1 MKDQTVEH
9 DTVLTLHPDQ
19 HPEIACRFQLEQCL
33 GQGGTA
39 RVYHALRLETDGG
52 VGGTLKLF
60 TDPAPQALERLR
72 QVCKH
77 LHRMKLQESL
87 SIFIP
92 YMVLYRD
99 EKDQP
104 CLFTPEDRRGITL
117 TRYLERLAPTP
128 RREELCQVIASV
140 CAAALAVLQI
150 NRQGTLLLDI
160 KPDNILLIER
170 QDPVGGTKYLWD
182 SVGLFD
188 IDSLLQGDPAQADPE
203 WLPCSPGFTAPELG
217 GPGVA
222 PRRCAIG
229 PSSDVYALGATLFCA
244 LAREIYPPERGD
256 VRSALRLGPFGKLLS
271 SSILDQLVYLLE
283 NALQYS
289 PYQRLRDAA
298 DFARRLDRILEGLRR
313 ETVAETDRDR
323 QKLTR
328 GLPRMLAHLLYRWP
342 CHEYACDGVI
352 RVAVLSDGNENGVLT
367 ALDALVKSCQVLGQL
382 LQITVVMPGAEQTVR
397 GWYGRIQARA
407 ELLEIGPAFEEYAFG
422 EKAPAARVLW
432 QNAEMPL
439 TAGLHRR
446 LQAKYWLLLMQDPE
460 RSEEMAA
467 SWPAEETPA
476 LVAYAVPNGKT
487 LYAQTDGEL
496 KRVRLCPAAVDDVFL
511 EQADRMAYCAH
522 LLYERARDPHV
533 ADATVQQT
541 FAESYNRQAS
551 LETGLAVKCRLFSA
565 GVRWS
570 GDIRA
575 MAEAYREALAR
586 CPDLVRKLSWLEHRR
601 WVLSKMVQGA
611 RKLAEEEYPLLLDG
625 GAEEAGTHL
634 RRDGQ
639 LYHAYLVPG
648 SDAPRPDGWQTAQQW
663 AKQPVDAPLPPELD
677 ELDWTGIR
685 LHRMYAAAAAQRDFS
700 QAEAE
705 LKRQLDRLGVWLR
718 EQGRNT
724 EAHTL
729 QSGFAALIQ
738 ALENMQQKTEVTDA
752 VSRWEKARRTLS
764 DTLHQQRD
772 KAPYVTCCES
782 ALELLRAES
791 FCLAQSCRCLD
802 PKALDETLVRNLPQM
817 LGEPASGAALEPI
830 EET

>member
-19 HPEIACRFQLEQCL
+19 HPEIACRFQLGQCL

-72 QVCKH
+72 QICKH

-99 EKDQP
+99 EKDRP

-203 WLPCSPGFTAPELG
+203 WLPCSPGFTAELG

-289 PYQRLRDAA
+289 P
-298 DFARRLDRILEGLRR
+298 
-313 ETVAETDRDR
+313 
-323 QKLTR
+323 
-328 GLPRMLAHLLYRWP
+328 
-342 CHEYACDGVI
+342 
-352 RVAVLSDGNENGVLT
+352 
-367 ALDALVKSCQVLGQL
+367 
-382 LQITVVMPGAEQTVR
+382 
-397 GWYGRIQARA
+397 
-407 ELLEIGPAFEEYAFG
+407 
-422 EKAPAARVLW
+422 
-432 QNAEMPL
+432 
-439 TAGLHRR
+439 
-446 LQAKYWLLLMQDPE
+446 
-460 RSEEMAA
+460 
-467 SWPAEETPA
+467 
-476 LVAYAVPNGKT
+476 
-487 LYAQTDGEL
+487 
-496 KRVRLCPAAVDDVFL
+496 
-511 EQADRMAYCAH
+511 
-522 LLYERARDPHV
+522 
-533 ADATVQQT
+533 
-541 FAESYNRQAS
+541 
-551 LETGLAVKCRLFSA
+551 
-565 GVRWS
+565 
-570 GDIRA
+570 
-575 MAEAYREALAR
+575 
-586 CPDLVRKLSWLEHRR
+586 
-601 WVLSKMVQGA
+601 
-611 RKLAEEEYPLLLDG
+611 
-625 GAEEAGTHL
+625 
-634 RRDGQ
+634 
-639 LYHAYLVPG
+639 
-648 SDAPRPDGWQTAQQW
+648 
-663 AKQPVDAPLPPELD
+663 
-677 ELDWTGIR
+677 
-685 LHRMYAAAAAQRDFS
+685 
-700 QAEAE
+700 
-705 LKRQLDRLGVWLR
+705 
-718 EQGRNT
+718 
-724 EAHTL
+724 
-729 QSGFAALIQ
+729 
-738 ALENMQQKTEVTDA
+738 
-752 VSRWEKARRTLS
+752 
-764 DTLHQQRD
+764 
-772 KAPYVTCCES
+772 
-782 ALELLRAES
+782 
-791 FCLAQSCRCLD
+791 
-802 PKALDETLVRNLPQM
+802 
-817 LGEPASGAALEPI
+817 
-830 EET
+830 